1 MQIQGMSLK
10 SSSTALGLAVLL
22 VLPVLPCHR
31 VTAATDTPAAATP
44 PEDNRTILA
53 EEVLELAYS
62 PSNLR
67 DSFAGF
73 LNPAL
78 DAMKRD
84 GMPDA
89 AREEVRKAFLD
100 WFDQE
105 VKWEDI
111 KPRLVQIYA
120 HDFTEAELGTLL
132 RFLQK
137 PLGQKVMAKLP
148 LVMQDGSLAGQQYF
162 MSKQDSLN
170 AKLAPIF
177 EKYKGKQGA
186 NATPPAQ

>member
-1 MQIQGMSLK
+1 MPAHRYSR
-10 SSSTALGLAVLL
+10 TVAL
-22 VLPVLPCHR
+22 
-31 VTAATDTPAAATP
+31 AATLSLLTLLPARLACAADAASTPVP
-44 PEDNRTILA
+44 DSRTILA

-62 PSNLR
+62 PSTLR

-89 AREEVRKAFLD
+89 ARAEVKKAFLE
-100 WFDQE
+100 WFDEE
-105 VKWEDI
+105 VKWDDI
-111 KPRLVQIYA
+111 KPKLVQIYA

-137 PLGQKVMAKLP
+137 PLGQQVMAKLP
-148 LVMQDGSLAGQQYF
+148 LVMQDGALAGQEYF
-162 MSKQDSLN
+162 ATKQDSLN
-170 AKLAPIF
+170 AKLAPIIA
-177 EKYKGKQGA
+177 KYKAEQSGKSPSSGQ
-186 NATPPAQ
+186 

>member
-1 MQIQGMSLK
+1 MPANSFFRSGTL
-10 SSSTALGLAVLL
+10 
-22 VLPVLPCHR
+22 
-31 VTAATDTPAAATP
+31 AATLILLGTLPPFARAAEPADTPVP
-44 PEDNRTILA
+44 DNRTILA

-62 PSNLR
+62 PSTLR

-89 AREEVRKAFLD
+89 ARDEVRKAFLE

-105 VKWEDI
+105 VKWDDI
-111 KPRLVQIYA
+111 RPKLVQIYA
-120 HDFTEAELGTLL
+120 HDFTEPELGTLL

-137 PLGQKVMAKLP
+137 PLGQQVMAKLP
-148 LVMQDGSLAGQQYF
+148 LVMQDGALAGQEYF
-162 MSKQDSLN
+162 AGKQDSLN
-170 AKLAPIF
+170 AKLAPIIA
-177 EKYKGKQGA
+177 KYKAMQPDKAKSSGQ
-186 NATPPAQ
+186 

>member
-1 MQIQGMSLK
+1 MPANPLSRPLAI
-10 SSSTALGLAVLL
+10 AAVLL
-22 VLPVLPCHR
+22 LIGLPPHVAS
-31 VTAATDTPAAATP
+31 AADAADTPVP
-44 PEDNRTILA
+44 DNRTILA

-62 PSNLR
+62 PSTLR

-89 AREEVRKAFLD
+89 ARDEVRKAFLE
-100 WFDQE
+100 WFDEE
-105 VKWEDI
+105 VKWDDI
-111 KPRLVQIYA
+111 KPKLVQIYA

-137 PLGQKVMAKLP
+137 PLGQQVMAKLP
-148 LVMQDGSLAGQQYF
+148 LVMQDGALAGQEYF
-162 MSKQDSLN
+162 ASKQDSLN
-170 AKLAPIF
+170 AKLAPIIA
-177 EKYKGKQGA
+177 KYKAMQGDKA
-186 NATPPAQ
+186 KSSGQ

>member
-1 MQIQGMSLK
+1 MPANPLSRSLA
-10 SSSTALGLAVLL
+10 TAAVLL
-22 VLPVLPCHR
+22 LIGLPLHFAR
-31 VTAATDTPAAATP
+31 AAAADDTPVP
-44 PEDNRTILA
+44 DNRTILA

-62 PSNLR
+62 PSTLR

-89 AREEVRKAFLD
+89 ARDEVRKAFLE
-100 WFDQE
+100 WFDEE
-105 VKWEDI
+105 VKWDDI
-111 KPRLVQIYA
+111 KPKLVQIYA

-137 PLGQKVMAKLP
+137 PLGQQVMAKLP
-148 LVMQDGSLAGQQYF
+148 LVMQDGALAGQEYF
-162 MSKQDSLN
+162 ASKQDSLN
-170 AKLAPIF
+170 AKLAPIIA
-177 EKYKGKQGA
+177 KYKAMQGDKA
-186 NATPPAQ
+186 KSSGQ